1 MSTNG
6 TRLNGKRL
14 PRPPFKHPMDARV
27 RIFHGDELVLAITP
41 DGEELGFVVNLLE
54 PRAEIRRKLR
64 APGGVD
70 ILLFVLKKE
79 RITAAEQETL
89 AYVTQLLFGP
99 ECLPNLYMVVTHAGR
114 LARDAECREQWLQEQ
129 VALSAHFGAMVAH
142 LGAQPLSRLLFVDNM
157 DPKEAEEEERQL
169 VEKRRHRA
177 LQDIYA
183 LLRRHRAPPFRHSIM
198 RRAGELQAAHLE
210 SIRKDLKARI
220 EAELRKELD
229 KDRGDLEAERR
240 RLQDEV
246 EDQRQEL
253 REKEEEV
260 RRLFELEWSRMR
272 SEFEERAKSQA
283 REDLEHIA
291 KDIVDQTE
299 TKACPKAGQRAC
311 PYHTPHLG
319 QWISV
324 GPGWVTSSFPALVGQ
339 NEDLDEVIRTNHSVD
354 VMSHMFAKVD
364 SNGDGMIS
372 QEEWALGMQEH
383 PMVLLETS
391 ELKEAAIKAGTWRAG
406 DKERPALL
414 PDVSF
419 SARTS
424 PAKPEDSFE
433 RPLFGRSS
441 ARERPGRS
449 KSEMEEASPA
459 AGEEAAKARVQQ
471 LQEQQ
476 RLQQQMQLRAQEAA
490 AVPPAPPAPPPVPTS
505 PPIPPG
511 WQAAPDADPFGG
523 AHGPFQLQVWDNFRI
538 AFKQYMVQLA
548 GEALQQSNQEA
559 RWLRSWGSFQVC
571 VSFLTNS
578 CRRGLRCTDRHPPRS
593 QWGRLRRE
601 LKRKA
606 CAMGE
611 HCCLPQCA
619 YFHPRE
625 GEEDQSGQIE
635 LPSCP
640 EPATG

>member
-1 MSTNG
+1 KTSSG
-6 TRLNGKRL
+6 G
-14 PRPPFKHPMDARV
+14 
-27 RIFHGDELVLAITP
+27 
-41 DGEELGFVVNLLE
+41 
-54 PRAEIRRKLR
+54 PRA
-64 APGGVD
+64 
-70 ILLFVLKKE
+70 
-79 RITAAEQETL
+79 
-89 AYVTQLLFGP
+89 
-99 ECLPNLYMVVTHAGR
+99 
-114 LARDAECREQWLQEQ
+114 
-129 VALSAHFGAMVAH
+129 
-142 LGAQPLSRLLFVDNM
+142 
-157 DPKEAEEEERQL
+157 DP
-169 VEKRRHRA
+169 
-177 LQDIYA
+177 
-183 LLRRHRAPPFRHSIM
+183 
-198 RRAGELQAAHLE
+198 
-210 SIRKDLKARI
+210 
-220 EAELRKELD
+220 
-229 KDRGDLEAERR
+229 
-240 RLQDEV
+240 
-246 EDQRQEL
+246 
-253 REKEEEV
+253 
-260 RRLFELEWSRMR
+260 
-272 SEFEERAKSQA
+272 
-283 REDLEHIA
+283 
-291 KDIVDQTE
+291 
-299 TKACPKAGQRAC
+299 
-311 PYHTPHLG
+311 
-319 QWISV
+319 
-324 GPGWVTSSFPALVGQ
+324 
-339 NEDLDEVIRTNHSVD
+339 
-354 VMSHMFAKVD
+354 
-364 SNGDGMIS
+364 
-372 QEEWALGMQEH
+372 
-383 PMVLLETS
+383 
-391 ELKEAAIKAGTWRAG
+391 
-406 DKERPALL
+406 
-414 PDVSF
+414 
-419 SARTS
+419 
-424 PAKPEDSFE
+424 
-433 RPLFGRSS
+433 
-441 ARERPGRS
+441 ERPGRS

-523 AHGPFQLQVWDNFRI
+523 ALGGPFQLQVWDNFRI